1 MDINISF
8 TRNKDMDINIFYK
21 RSTKMDTFTAIC
33 GFIYYIDQYKYHS
46 YLILSTIAWEPSVA
60 QGTHS
65 YSRCLPA
72 RGRKLRF
79 SLFFPIKVDPINL
92 ESQNQAKNIPV
103 VLPSSPIKTWEKSVL
118 ECLSYDRTHKQRN
131 KRRLL
136 LYIFSR
142 IAGNPALPRLLNVTP
157 AVYPHLNDF
166 TGKLNFRY

>member
-103 VLPSSPIKTWEKSVL
+103 VLPSSPIKTWGKLVQGFI
-118 ECLSYDRTHKQRN
+118 RTMIGQTNKQ
-131 KRRLL
+131 KLI
-136 LYIFSR
+136 LYIYKYCWIFFISKYSKR
-142 IAGNPALPRLLNVTP
+142 
-157 AVYPHLNDF
+157 
-166 TGKLNFRY
+166 